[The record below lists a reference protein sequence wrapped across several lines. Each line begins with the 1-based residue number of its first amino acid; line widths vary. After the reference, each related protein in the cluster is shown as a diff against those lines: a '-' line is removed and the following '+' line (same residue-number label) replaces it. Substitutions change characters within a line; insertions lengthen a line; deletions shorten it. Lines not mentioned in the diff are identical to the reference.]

1 MQATLNVDHSMLL
14 RSPNGVSSMRS
25 KPPYTPW
32 PCLLA
37 ECPTLATWRCTLYM
51 ASALANGEA
60 FALHIVNTCPV
71 ECGKPPFGSLA
82 SAFACFHFLKLAF
95 LKTAWHSFVLLHA
108 QSVPCNCAAIASC

>member
-1 MQATLNVDHSMLL
+1 MLL
-14 RSPNGVSSMRS
+14 RSPNGVSMLRS

-60 FALHIVNTCPV
+60 FAPVVSCRVWETPIWITCA
-71 ECGKPPFGSLA
+71 L
-82 SAFACFHFLKLAF
+82 ACFNFLAF
-95 LKTAWHSFVLLHA
+95 M
-108 QSVPCNCAAIASC
+108 